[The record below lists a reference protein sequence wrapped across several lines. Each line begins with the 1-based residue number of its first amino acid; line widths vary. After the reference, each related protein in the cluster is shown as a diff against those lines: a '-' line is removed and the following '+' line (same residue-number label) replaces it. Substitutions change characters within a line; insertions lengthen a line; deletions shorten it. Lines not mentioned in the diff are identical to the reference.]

1 MRFKKA
7 IIVAAAMLLLLP
19 LSSSAQKRALR
30 VAVLPF
36 TVHSAEDLSYLRDGI
51 WDIISTRIIV
61 EGEIETVEKPL
72 VQRFYSDLKGTEISD
87 QEARWLGAR
96 VGADYA
102 VYGSITKAGDFISLD
117 AKIVNVAGTRPTT
130 SVFAQHKG
138 IDEVMT
144 KVDTFAQDIGNRI
157 LGRGASY
164 EHRGPLSGRQ
174 YLMFQSLGYSKLL
187 NFPRRVLKGVDVG
200 DVDGDGKNEIVVMD
214 ESKLWVYRDEGKE
227 IGLVAEFPTESNN
240 NFLTLD
246 VVDITGD
253 KKAEICVTNAVEDT
267 LQSFILSYSSEDGTF
282 RYLAKRLN
290 WYMRVVKI
298 PGKGDTLLAQKMGI
312 DTDYAGLMRI
322 VKWTGKKVKLGE
334 KLRTGKKEGRLPKEV
349 EGLYDF
355 TSGKFTNP
363 DNQEFLVMQED
374 TGKGKVRLL
383 DAAGSLLWKSA
394 DELGGSDNFID
405 RLKVFADKRG
415 STTKNARR
423 IYIPPRLVVKDMDG
437 DGLDDLVAVI
447 NEFSSGTHIERI
459 RSYQKG
465 YVSGFSWDGLSLA
478 AAWRTQDIPEYVAD
492 FQVKDVDNDGRDEL
506 VTVSVTKTFLK
517 PSDTKSI
524 LMVFEIYE

>member
-7 IIVAAAMLLLLP
+7 IILAAAMLLLLP
-19 LSSSAQKRALR
+19 LWGTAQKQVLR

-36 TVHSAEDLSYLRDGI
+36 AVHSTEDLSYLRDGI

-72 VQRFYSDLKGTEISD
+72 VMRFFSDLKGTEISD

-96 VGADYA
+96 VGADYV
-102 VYGSITKAGDFISLD
+102 VYGSITKAGEYISLD
-117 AKIVNVAGTRPTT
+117 AKVVNVAGTRPTT
-130 SVFAQHKG
+130 SAFAQHKG

-164 EHRGPLSGRQ
+164 EHRGPLAGRQ

-200 DVDGDGKNEIVVMD
+200 DVDGDGKNEIVAMD
-214 ESKLWVYRDEGKE
+214 RSQLWVYRDEGKAMK
-227 IGLVAEFPTESNN
+227 LVAEFPTVSNN
-240 NFLTLD
+240 DFLAID
-246 VVDITGD
+246 VIDITGD
-253 KKAEICVTNAVEDT
+253 KKAEICVTNAVEDS
-267 LQSFILSYSSEDGTF
+267 LQSFVLTYEDGTF

-298 PGKGDTLLAQKMGI
+298 PGKGETLLAQNMGI
-312 DTDYAGLMRI
+312 DTDYAGFLR
-322 VKWTGKKVKLGE
+322 VVEWTGKKVKLGE
-334 KLRTGKKEGRLPKEV
+334 KLKTGTKKGRLPKEV
-349 EGLYDF
+349 EWIYDF

-363 DNQEFLVMQED
+363 DNQEFLVMVED

-383 DAAGSLLWKSA
+383 DEAGALIWKSA

-405 RLKVFADKRG
+405 RIKLLADKRG
-415 STTKNARR
+415 SATKNPRR
-423 IYIPPRLVVKDMDG
+423 IYLPPRLVAKDMDG

-447 NEFSSGTHIERI
+447 NEFSSGSHIERV

-465 YVSGFSWDGLSLA
+465 HVGGFSWDGLGLA
-478 AAWRTQDIPEYVAD
+478 SVWRTQDIPEYVAD

-506 VTVSVTKTFLK
+506 VTVSVTSTFLK